1 MIGIFDS
8 GAGGLAA
15 LSELR
20 KLSPNE
26 DILFLADRK
35 NAPYGTKSEKEV
47 LRLAENNISRLLF
60 SGASSVLIACCTAS
74 TVHEKLPPPL
84 KERSVP
90 IIEPAA
96 KLAAAST
103 KNGNIAVIATERTVK
118 SGAFG
123 RAIRRVDP
131 IFRVKEYPA
140 QELVE
145 IAERV
150 AAGENADRFAREKIE
165 EILDASLS
173 GGADTLVLGCTHF
186 SHLKE
191 IIKSKAN
198 GIKIIDS
205 AKIGAEHIANGAG
218 CGFGATV
225 FL

>member
-35 NAPYGTKSEKEV
+35 NAPYGTKSEEEV

-60 SGASSVLIACCTAS
+60 SGADTVLIACCTAS
-74 TVHEKLPPPL
+74 TVHEKLPPLL

-96 KLAAAST
+96 RLAASST
-103 KNGNIAVIATERTVK
+103 RNGNIAVIATERTVK

-123 RAIRRVDP
+123 RAIKHVAP
-131 IFRVKEYPA
+131 AFGVKESPA
-140 QELVE
+140 QELVG
-145 IAERV
+145 IAERI
-150 AAGENADRFAREKIE
+150 AAGECFDEFMLKRIKAV
-165 EILDASLS
+165 LDFSLS
-173 GGADTLVLGCTHF
+173 DGADTLVLGCTHF

-191 IIKSKAN
+191 IIKSVTSD
-198 GIKIIDS
+198 IKIIDS
-205 AKIGAEHIANGAG
+205 AKTGVEHIAKGAG

>member
-131 IFRVKEYPA
+131 TFRVKEYPA

-150 AAGENADRFAREKIE
+150 AAGESADRFAREKIK

-173 GGADTLVLGCTHF
+173 DGADTLVLGCTHF

-191 IIKSKAN
+191 IIKSQAK